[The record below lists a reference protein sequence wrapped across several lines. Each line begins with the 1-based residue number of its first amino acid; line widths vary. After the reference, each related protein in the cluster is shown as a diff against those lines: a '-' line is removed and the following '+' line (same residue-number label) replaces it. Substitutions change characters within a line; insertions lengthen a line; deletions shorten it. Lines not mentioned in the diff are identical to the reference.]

1 MVNNENDLF
10 YKALMV
16 EAATKLLV
24 LKGIIDWEIL
34 INNIDLEFQPTTVEE
49 MEVLSEAVIYARC
62 SILN

>member
-34 INNIDLEFQPTTVEE
+34 IDNIDLEFQPTTVEE

>member
-1 MVNNENDLF
+1 MVNNKNDLF

-24 LKGIIDWEIL
+24 LKGMNDWELL
-34 INNIDLEFQPTTVEE
+34 IDEIDTQFQPTTVEE